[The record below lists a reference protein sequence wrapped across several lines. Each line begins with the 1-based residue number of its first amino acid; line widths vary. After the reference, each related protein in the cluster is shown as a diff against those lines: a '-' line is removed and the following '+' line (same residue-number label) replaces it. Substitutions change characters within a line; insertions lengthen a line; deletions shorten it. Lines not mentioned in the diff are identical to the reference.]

1 MAPPSAG
8 RWWAVGPPQV
18 LPLAGPSHL
27 TPSRPGEAKSWSD
40 EAPRCPNQF
49 RSPNQKTA
57 GRSSRQAAAD
67 PAATYN
73 ILTRR
78 ILTVDVNK
86 KDCDSVS
93 LDGSLWASQLFKCA
107 QTRLQTAADS
117 PADCCRTSARPF
129 IAAGRSHLDKGECVT
144 PSPLARPCP
153 ALAGHRM
160 PPPGH
165 LVLCPAW
172 RARWRRGR

>member
-1 MAPPSAG
+1 MALTSDGNARSKSACKD
-8 RWWAVGPPQV
+8 RGPYAMQ
-18 LPLAGPSHL
+18 ARS
-27 TPSRPGEAKSWSD
+27 T
-40 EAPRCPNQF
+40 
-49 RSPNQKTA
+49 RSPQICVSPLDCQHLEGLCLWLGSTEL
-57 GRSSRQAAAD
+57 RSR
-67 PAATYN
+67 YN
-73 ILTRR
+73 IPTRR

-107 QTRLQTAADS
+107 QTCLQTAADS

>member
-1 MAPPSAG
+1 MQARS
-8 RWWAVGPPQV
+8 
-18 LPLAGPSHL
+18 
-27 TPSRPGEAKSWSD
+27 T
-40 EAPRCPNQF
+40 
-49 RSPNQKTA
+49 RSPNLRVSLWIAKHLEGLCLWLGSTEL
-57 GRSSRQAAAD
+57 RSR
-67 PAATYN
+67 YN
-73 ILTRR
+73 IPTRR

>member
-1 MAPPSAG
+1 MLAQIRVQRPRSVCNAG
-8 RWWAVGPPQV
+8 ALDEITANLRVFVWIAK
-18 LPLAGPSHL
+18 HL
-27 TPSRPGEAKSWSD
+27 EGLCLWLGYPELRSRYIIP
-40 EAPRCPNQF
+40 
-49 RSPNQKTA
+49 
-57 GRSSRQAAAD
+57 
-67 PAATYN
+67 
-73 ILTRR
+73 TRR